1 MTTLNPRLSV
11 ASDKGISFPSVCSH
25 CGQGPDWCQCQPTLP
40 EGDGTPG
47 MTEPHNCPF
56 TLGQL
61 MALYAIVAVA
71 GDQPKARLLLEHA
84 REHQS
89 QTQEES

>member
-1 MTTLNPRLSV
+1 
-11 ASDKGISFPSVCSH
+11 
-25 CGQGPDWCQCQPTLP
+25 
-40 EGDGTPG
+40 

-84 REHQS
+84 RESIPPAYTEYIGAQLLMLNRS
-89 QTQEES
+89 RGAA

>member
-1 MTTLNPRLSV
+1 MT
-11 ASDKGISFPSVCSH
+11 D
-25 CGQGPDWCQCQPTLP
+25 
-40 EGDGTPG
+40 
-47 MTEPHNCPF
+47 HNCPF

-71 GDQPKARLLLEHA
+71 GDQSKARLLLEHA

-89 QTQEES
+89 QTQE

>member
-1 MTTLNPRLSV
+1 
-11 ASDKGISFPSVCSH
+11 
-25 CGQGPDWCQCQPTLP
+25 
-40 EGDGTPG
+40 